1 MDAQDLIK
9 IGRKA
14 KSETE
19 AFINRNLND
28 RAKGWPKLCF
38 SIRSMQEITGSSSR
52 EGTTA
57 INTPS
62 GSIQ

>member
-1 MDAQDLIK
+1 MDTQDLIK

-19 AFINRNLND
+19 VFINRYLND

-38 SIRSMQEITGSSSR
+38 CDSLYTEARRQQQKRVG
-52 EGTTA
+52 
-57 INTPS
+57 NVY
-62 GSIQ
+62 

>member
-1 MDAQDLIK
+1 MDAQDSIK

-19 AFINRNLND
+19 TFINRNLND

-38 SIRSMQEITGSSSR
+38 CDSLYAGTNRQQRHR
-52 EGTTA
+52 EHNGY
-57 INTPS
+57 
-62 GSIQ
+62 

>member
-19 AFINRNLND
+19 TFINRYLND

-38 SIRSMQEITGSSSR
+38 CDSSYAGAR
-52 EGTTA
+52 QQKRL
-57 INTPS
+57 INLNS
-62 GSIQ
+62 Y

>member
-38 SIRSMQEITGSSSR
+38 CDSLYAGIRRIEKK
-52 EGTTA
+52 A
-57 INTPS
+57 IRT
-62 GSIQ
+62 

>member
-19 AFINRNLND
+19 AFINRYLND

-38 SIRSMQEITGSSSR
+38 CDSLYA
-52 EGTTA
+52 GTRRQQRQKGY
-57 INTPS
+57 IGN
-62 GSIQ
+62 

>member
-19 AFINRNLND
+19 AFINRHLND
-28 RAKGWPKLCF
+28 QAKGWPKICF
-38 SIRSMQEITGSSSR
+38 CDSPYTEVRGQQQPRRHNGY
-52 EGTTA
+52 
-57 INTPS
+57 
-62 GSIQ
+62 

>member
-19 AFINRNLND
+19 AFINRHLND

-38 SIRSMQEITGSSSR
+38 CDSLY
-52 EGTTA
+52 EGFRQQQLQRKH
-57 INTPS
+57 N
-62 GSIQ
+62 GY

>member
-19 AFINRNLND
+19 IFINRHLND

-38 SIRSMQEITGSSSR
+38 CDSLSAGTRRIEKKAIR
-52 EGTTA
+52 A
-57 INTPS
+57 
-62 GSIQ
+62 

>member
-38 SIRSMQEITGSSSR
+38 CDSLYVGARRQQRHIEHNGY
-52 EGTTA
+52 
-57 INTPS
+57 
-62 GSIQ
+62 

>member
-19 AFINRNLND
+19 TFINRYLND

-38 SIRSMQEITGSSSR
+38 CDSSYTGPR
-52 EGTTA
+52 QQKRP
-57 INTPS
+57 INLNS
-62 GSIQ
+62 Y

>member
-1 MDAQDLIK
+1 MDAKDIIK

-19 AFINRNLND
+19 VFINRYLND

-38 SIRSMQEITGSSSR
+38 CDSSYPETSR
-52 EGTTA
+52 VEKKA
-57 INTPS
+57 IQT
-62 GSIQ
+62 

>member
-19 AFINRNLND
+19 VYINRYLND

-38 SIRSMQEITGSSSR
+38 CDSLYAEPRRIEKKAIR
-52 EGTTA
+52 A
-57 INTPS
+57 
-62 GSIQ
+62 

>member
-19 AFINRNLND
+19 AFINRNLGD

-38 SIRSMQEITGSSSR
+38 CDSLYAGPRRSEKKAIR
-52 EGTTA
+52 A
-57 INTPS
+57 
-62 GSIQ
+62 

>member
-1 MDAQDLIK
+1 MDAQDIVK

-19 AFINRNLND
+19 SFINRHLND

-38 SIRSMQEITGSSSR
+38 CDSLYAEPRLKQQQTGH
-52 EGTTA
+52 G
-57 INTPS
+57 
-62 GSIQ
+62 GY

>member
-19 AFINRNLND
+19 TFINRYLND

-38 SIRSMQEITGSSSR
+38 CDSSYAGAR
-52 EGTTA
+52 QQKRP
-57 INTPS
+57 INLNS
-62 GSIQ
+62 Y

>member
-9 IGRKA
+9 ISRKA

-19 AFINRNLND
+19 AFINRYLND

-38 SIRSMQEITGSSSR
+38 CDSLYAEARRQQHQKR
-52 EGTTA
+52 Q
-57 INTPS
+57 NVY
-62 GSIQ
+62 

>member
-14 KSETE
+14 KNETE
-19 AFINRNLND
+19 AFINRYLND

-38 SIRSMQEITGSSSR
+38 CDSLYTGAR
-52 EGTTA
+52 QTE
-57 INTPS
+57 NKVRRP
-62 GSIQ
+62 

>member
-19 AFINRNLND
+19 AFINRHLND
-28 RAKGWPKLCF
+28 QAKGWPKSCL
-38 SIRSMQEITGSSSR
+38 
-52 EGTTA
+52 
-57 INTPS
+57 S
-62 GSIQ
+62 GSDYAENCQKEQIKNVKYQGCS

>member
-19 AFINRNLND
+19 VYINRYLND

-38 SIRSMQEITGSSSR
+38 CDSFCAESR
-52 EGTTA
+52 RIEKKA
-57 INTPS
+57 MRA
-62 GSIQ
+62 